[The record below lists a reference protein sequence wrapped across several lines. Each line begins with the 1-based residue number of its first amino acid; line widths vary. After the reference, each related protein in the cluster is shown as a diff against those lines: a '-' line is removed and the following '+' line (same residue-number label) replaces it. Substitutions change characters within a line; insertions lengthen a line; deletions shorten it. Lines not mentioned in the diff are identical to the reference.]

1 MMEKISAQAEKK
13 WMKRILI
20 AGAGLLAIYTLF
32 GFVIL
37 PLILRSVLVEQISS
51 VTKRKAFVETV
62 DVNPYALTVGIR
74 GLKLQDL
81 NAEPLVAFDELFVDF
96 ELIASAFN
104 RAIVFKEVRLA
115 KPDIH
120 VVRTGASTFNFSDL
134 IPADAPEAEMKPAT
148 GSAPVRLAI
157 EKISLS
163 NGAVQ
168 FSDRHAGVDH
178 QADDISIA
186 VSGISTLP
194 QDAQSEA
201 ALGFKATLNGSPI
214 KLNVQGLFF
223 DPSLKTRIYAD
234 IRKLDL
240 LRCLPYVA
248 LPPDLKVQSAFSSA
262 KIALDFSR
270 QDDQL
275 FLTAL
280 TGWLQVSEVRATLS
294 ENQPLLYVP
303 ELEAKLNQSDLLKG
317 PYHIDYFRIN
327 RPEVHVR
334 RNASGNLEIA
344 SLAGKKTQTP
354 ESEQDQSKTA
364 LPVVELDDFS
374 ISGAV
379 VAFSDSAASAPF
391 QTRLQ
396 DMKVSVKNF
405 STRKDR
411 NADFAFSARTDAD
424 ETIESAGRFCL
435 DPLNAQGTADL
446 ANFVLKRYAP
456 YYQDLLGFEIMD
468 GTAGAHAGFRF
479 EPASE
484 TLAIDGVGLRLK
496 GLSIQDPQ
504 QKRVV
509 LKISEFSLSD
519 TQIDATRGSVVLG
532 AIASRGGNA
541 FFQRTADGGINWQR
555 LVVSNE
561 KPAPEKAATAESPSW
576 KILLNH
582 ADLSGWSVEFEDL
595 APDDP
600 VTINLSGIAV
610 KAGNL
615 GTAVEETGNVD
626 LSLLWN
632 RTGSIGV
639 NGDIRLE
646 PLQANLGIDAKG
658 LDLRSVQPYFSDQV
672 NIVITDGT
680 CGAKGRLK
688 IAQNASMDLNA
699 EYAGDLFLNEFS
711 SVDREFSQDFF
722 KCSSLYIS
730 KGRIGYNPT
739 KVSIGDVA
747 LTDFFSRL
755 IVHSS
760 GKINLQSM
768 MVEKEAEK
776 EAAAPKTEEK
786 AAPVP
791 VHIDTVTLQGGSI
804 KFSDYYI
811 EPNFDATLLE
821 IGGRIS
827 GLASEENRRADV
839 LLKGRLSNYAPL
851 EITGTINPLA
861 EELFAD
867 IVFSF
872 KQIQLSPFT
881 PYSGK
886 YLGYQLQKGQLDL
899 SLEYKI
905 DQGKLQGKN
914 RVKIDQL
921 TLGDSVKSPSAT
933 SLPVKLAIA
942 LLKDRNGVID
952 LDLPVQG
959 DLKDPKFHI
968 GKVVLS
974 VIVNLVTKAVTAPF
988 ALLGSIFGGGADL
1001 SYVEFDYGS
1010 SEPGAE
1016 ALKKIADLETALF
1029 QRPALSLE
1037 IQGQADPD
1045 QDREALRQLAFEA
1058 RIKAEKLK
1066 DVARKQPDVDLS
1078 NISVS
1083 SEERPRYVE
1092 KAFDAGQFPKPRG
1105 SEGLFKKLPVEEMEK
1120 LLFAHTLIADNDL
1133 RMLAHQRAEA
1143 VRNHIMKSG
1152 KVTQNRVFILEP
1164 EPISKQETS
1173 KDGKNRVRFSLR

>member
-1 MMEKISAQAEKK
+1 MMEKVASQKEKK
-13 WMKRILI
+13 WTKRVLI
-20 AGAGLLAIYTLF
+20 AGAGLLVIYTLF

-37 PLILRSVLVEQISS
+37 PLILRSVLVEQISKA
-51 VTKRKAFVETV
+51 TKRKAFVETV

-74 GLKLQDL
+74 GFKLQGL
-81 NAEPLVAFDELFVDF
+81 NAEPFVAFDELLIDF
-96 ELIASAFN
+96 ELVASAFN

-115 KPDIH
+115 TPDIH
-120 VVRTGASTFNFSDL
+120 VVRTGAATFNFSDL
-134 IPADAPEAEMKPAT
+134 IPAEDPKAEKQPEAVS
-148 GSAPVRLAI
+148 GPVRLAVQN
-157 EKISLS
+157 ISLS
-163 NGAVQ
+163 NGAAQ

-178 QADDISIA
+178 QADDISIS
-186 VSGISTLP
+186 VSGISTLSE
-194 QDAQSEA
+194 DARTEA
-201 ALGFKATLNGSPI
+201 ALAFKAILNGSPV
-214 KLNVQGLFF
+214 KLNAQGLFF

-234 IRKLDL
+234 FRKLDL

-248 LPPDLKVQSAFSSA
+248 LPRDLKVQSAFSSA

-270 QDDQL
+270 QNDQI

-280 TGWLQVSEVRATLS
+280 TGWLQVSEARVTLS
-294 ENQPLLYVP
+294 ENRPLLYVP

-317 PYHIDYFRIN
+317 PYHIDYFRIS
-327 RPEVHVR
+327 RPEIHVR
-334 RNASGNLEIA
+334 RDASGNLELA
-344 SLAGKKTQTP
+344 SLAGGKAQTVA
-354 ESEQDQSKTA
+354 SEQDDAKTA
-364 LPVVELDDFS
+364 APFVDLDDFS

-379 VAFSDSAASAPF
+379 VSFSDSAASAPF
-391 QTRLQ
+391 QTRLE

-411 NADFAFSARTDAD
+411 NAEYAFSARTDAD
-424 ETIESAGRFCL
+424 ETIESAGYFCL
-435 DPLNAQGTADL
+435 DPLSAQGTADL
-446 ANFVLKRYAP
+446 AELVLTRYAP
-456 YYQDLLGFEIMD
+456 YYQDRLGLEITD
-468 GTAGAHAGFRF
+468 GKAGAHAGFRF
-479 EPASE
+479 ESASE
-484 TLAIDGVGLRLK
+484 TLALDGVELGLK

-504 QKRVV
+504 QKRTV
-509 LKISEFSLSD
+509 LKISEFSLTD
-519 TQIDATRGSVVLG
+519 TQIDVTRGSVVLG

-541 FFQRTADGGINWQR
+541 FFQRAADGAINWQH
-555 LVVSNE
+555 LVVSGE
-561 KPAPEKAATAESPSW
+561 KTNPEKAPDTESPSW
-576 KILLNH
+576 KILLNQ
-582 ADLSGWSVEFEDL
+582 ADLSDWTVEFEDL

-600 VTINLSGIAV
+600 VKINLSDIAL

-615 GTAVEETGNVD
+615 GTAVEDAGKVD
-626 LSLLWN
+626 LSFLWN
-632 RTGSIGV
+632 RTGSLGLK
-639 NGDIRLE
+639 GDLRLE

-688 IAQNASMDLNA
+688 IDQDAAKELDA
-699 EYAGDLFLNEFS
+699 EYAGDIFLNKFS

-722 KCSSLYIS
+722 NCSSLYIS
-730 KGRIGYNPT
+730 KARIGYNPT

-755 IVHSS
+755 IVYSG
-760 GKINLQSM
+760 GKINLQSL
-768 MVEKEAEK
+768 MVKKEEEK
-776 EAAAPKTEEK
+776 AAHKTEEK

-791 VHIDTVTLQGGSI
+791 VHIDTVTLQGGSV
-804 KFSDYYI
+804 KFSDYHI

-821 IGGRIS
+821 VGGRIS

-861 EELFAD
+861 EDLFAD

-959 DLKDPKFHI
+959 DLKDPKFRI
-968 GKVVLS
+968 GKVVIAVL
-974 VIVNLVTKAVTAPF
+974 VNLVTKAVTAPF
-988 ALLGSIFGGGADL
+988 ALLGSMFGGGADL

-1016 ALKKIADLETALF
+1016 ALKKLADLENALY

-1045 QDREALRQLAFEA
+1045 QDREALRQLAFEN
-1058 RIKAEKLK
+1058 RIKSEKLK
-1066 DVARKQPDVDLS
+1066 DIAKKQPDVDLED
-1078 NISVS
+1078 IAVS
-1083 SEERPRYVE
+1083 LEERPRYVE

-1120 LLFAHTLIADNDL
+1120 LLFTHTLIADNDL
-1133 RMLAHQRAEA
+1133 RLLAYQRAEA
-1143 VRNHIMKSG
+1143 VRNHIMKNG
-1152 KVTQNRVFILEP
+1152 KVAQNRVFILEP
-1164 EPISKQETS
+1164 EPVSKQETS
-1173 KDGKNRVRFSLR
+1173 KNGKNRVRFSLR

>member
-1 MMEKISAQAEKK
+1 MEKISAHTEKK
-13 WMKRILI
+13 WMKRVLI
-20 AGAGLLAIYTLF
+20 AVAGLLVLYTLF

-51 VTKRKAFVETV
+51 LTKRRAFVETV
-62 DVNPYALTVGIR
+62 DVNPYALTIGIR
-74 GLKLQDL
+74 ELKLEDL
-81 NAEPLVAFDELFVDF
+81 NANPFVAFDELFVDF

-120 VVRTGASTFNFSDL
+120 IVRTGASTFNFSDL
-134 IPADAPEAEMKPAT
+134 IPADAPEDEKKPAD
-148 GSAPVRLAI
+148 GSKTVRLAVD
-157 EKISLS
+157 KISLTK
-163 NGAVQ
+163 GAVQ

-178 QADDISIA
+178 QADDVSIT

-194 QDAQSEA
+194 QDARTEA
-201 ALGFKATLNGSPI
+201 TLGLKAILNGSPI
-214 KLNVQGLFF
+214 KLNAQGLFF
-223 DPSLKTRIYAD
+223 DPSLRTRIYAD

-248 LPPDLKVQSAFSSA
+248 LPKNLKVPSAFSSA

-270 QDDQL
+270 QNDQL

-280 TGWLQVSEVRATLS
+280 TGWLEVSEARVTLS
-294 ENQPLLYVP
+294 ENQPLFYVP

-327 RPEVHVR
+327 RPEIHIR
-334 RNASGNLEIA
+334 RNESGNLELA
-344 SLAGKKTQTP
+344 SLAGEKAQTTA
-354 ESEQDQSKTA
+354 SEKDHSKTA
-364 LPVVELDDFS
+364 EPVVDLDDFS

-379 VAFSDSAASAPF
+379 VAFSDSAASEPF
-391 QTRLQ
+391 QTRLE

-411 NADFAFSARTDAD
+411 NAEYAFSARTDAN
-424 ETIESAGRFCL
+424 ETVESAGRFCL
-435 DPLNAQGTADL
+435 DPLSAQGAADL

-456 YYQDLLGFEIMD
+456 YYQDRLGFEITG

-479 EPASE
+479 ESASE
-484 TLAIDGVGLRLK
+484 TLALDGVGLDLK
-496 GLSIQDPQ
+496 GLSIQDRV
-504 QKRVV
+504 QKRTV
-509 LKISEFSLSD
+509 LKIDEFSVSD
-519 TQIDATRGSVVLG
+519 TQIDATHGSVVLG
-532 AIASRGGNA
+532 MVASRGGNA
-541 FFQRTADGGINWQR
+541 FFQRNADGAINWQR
-555 LVVSNE
+555 LVVSDQ
-561 KPAPEKAATAESPSW
+561 KAIPEKAAATESPSW
-576 KILLNH
+576 KVLLNQ

-600 VTINLSGIAV
+600 VKLNLSDIAV

-615 GTAVEETGNVD
+615 GTAVEDAGKAD

-639 NGDIRLE
+639 KGEIRLK

-672 NIVITDGT
+672 NILITDGT

-688 IAQNASMDLNA
+688 IAQNAARDMAA
-699 EYAGDLFLNEFS
+699 EYDGDLFLNKFS

-722 KCSSLYIS
+722 KCGSLYIS
-730 KGRIGYNPT
+730 KARIGYNPT

-760 GKINLQSM
+760 GKINLQSLM
-768 MVEKEAEK
+768 AEK

-804 KFSDYYI
+804 KFSDYYV

-905 DQGKLQGKN
+905 DQGKLRGKN
-914 RVKIDQL
+914 RVRIDQL

-959 DLKDPKFHI
+959 DLKDPKFRI
-968 GKVVLS
+968 GKVVIAVL
-974 VIVNLVTKAVTAPF
+974 VNLVTKAVTAPF
-988 ALLGSIFGGGADL
+988 ALLGSMFGGGADL

-1010 SEPGAE
+1010 SEPGPE
-1016 ALKKIADLETALF
+1016 ALKKLADLENALY

-1037 IQGQADPD
+1037 IQGQVDPD
-1045 QDREALRQLAFEA
+1045 QDREALRQLAFEE

-1066 DVARKQPDVDLS
+1066 DVAKKQPNLDLS
-1078 NISVS
+1078 DIAVS
-1083 SEERPRYVE
+1083 LEERPLYVE
-1092 KAFDAGQFPKPRG
+1092 KAYKAGQFPKPRG

-1120 LLFAHTLIADNDL
+1120 LLFTHTLIADNDL
-1133 RMLAHQRAEA
+1133 RQLAYQRAEA
-1143 VRNHIMKSG
+1143 VRNHIMKNG
-1152 KVTQNRVFILEP
+1152 KVTQNRMFILEP
-1164 EPISKQETS
+1164 EPIAKQETS
-1173 KDGKNRVRFSLR
+1173 KNGKNRVRFSLR

>member
-1 MMEKISAQAEKK
+1 MMEKISAPTEKK
-13 WMKRILI
+13 WTKRILI

-37 PLILRSVLVEQISS
+37 PMILRSVLVEQISS
-51 VTKRKAFVETV
+51 ATKRKAFVETV
-62 DVNPYALTVGIR
+62 DVNPYALSVGIR

-104 RAIVFKEVRLA
+104 RAVVFKEVRLA

-134 IPADAPEAEMKPAT
+134 IPADAPEAEKNPAT
-148 GSAPVRLAI
+148 GPAPVRLAI

-194 QDAQSEA
+194 QDARTEA
-201 ALGFKATLNGSPI
+201 TLGLKAILNGSPI
-214 KLNVQGLFF
+214 KLNAQGLFF

-248 LPPDLKVQSAFSSA
+248 LPKNLKVPSAFSSA

-280 TGWLQVSEVRATLS
+280 TGWLQVSEARATLS

-327 RPEVHVR
+327 RPEIHIR
-334 RNASGNLEIA
+334 RDASGNLEIA
-344 SLAGKKTQTP
+344 SLAGEKTQTP
-354 ESEQDQSKTA
+354 EPEQDDAKTA
-364 LPVVELDDFS
+364 APIVDLDDFG

-379 VAFSDSAASAPF
+379 VSFSDSAASAPF
-391 QTRLQ
+391 QTRLEG
-396 DMKVSVKNF
+396 MKISVKNF

-435 DPLNAQGTADL
+435 DPLSAQGTADL
-446 ANFVLKRYAP
+446 AELVLTRYAP
-456 YYQDLLGFEIMD
+456 YYQNLLGLEITD
-468 GTAGAHAGFRF
+468 GRAGAHAGFRF
-479 EPASE
+479 ESASE
-484 TLAIDGVGLRLK
+484 TLALDGVGLDLK

-504 QKRVV
+504 QKRLV
-509 LKISEFSLSD
+509 LKISEFSLTD
-519 TQIDATRGSVVLG
+519 TQIDATHGSVVLG
-532 AIASRGGNA
+532 RVASRGGNA
-541 FFQRTADGGINWQR
+541 FLQRAADGAINWQR
-555 LVVSNE
+555 LVVSDE
-561 KPAPEKAATAESPSW
+561 KPAPAKAATAESPSW
-576 KILLNH
+576 KILLNQ
-582 ADLSGWSVEFEDL
+582 ADLSDWTVEFEDL

-600 VTINLSGIAV
+600 VKINLSDIAV

-615 GTAVEETGNVD
+615 GTAVEEAGKVD
-626 LSLLWN
+626 LAFLWN
-632 RTGSIGV
+632 RTGSVGV
-639 NGDIRLE
+639 KGDIRLE

-688 IAQNASMDLNA
+688 IAQNASKDMAA
-699 EYAGDLFLNEFS
+699 EYAGDLFLNKFS

-722 KCSSLYIS
+722 NCGSLYIS

-760 GKINLQSM
+760 GKINLQSL
-768 MVEKEAEK
+768 MVEKEA
-776 EAAAPKTEEK
+776 ASPKTEEK

-791 VHIDTVTLQGGSI
+791 VHIDTVTLQGGSV
-804 KFSDYYI
+804 KFSDYHI

-821 IGGRIS
+821 VGGRIS

-839 LLKGRLSNYAPL
+839 LLKGRLGNYAPL

-861 EELFAD
+861 EDLFAD
-867 IVFSF
+867 IIFSF

-921 TLGDSVKSPSAT
+921 TLGDSVKSQSAT

-942 LLKDRNGVID
+942 LLKDRSGVID

-959 DLKDPKFHI
+959 DLKDPKFRI
-968 GKVVLS
+968 GKVVIAVL
-974 VIVNLVTKAVTAPF
+974 VNLVTKAVTAPF
-988 ALLGSIFGGGADL
+988 ALLGSMFGGGADL

-1016 ALKKIADLETALF
+1016 GLKKLADLENALY

-1045 QDREALRQLAFEA
+1045 QDREALRQLAFEN
-1058 RIKAEKLK
+1058 RIKSEKLK
-1066 DVARKQPDVDLS
+1066 DIAKKQPDVDLS
-1078 NISVS
+1078 DITVS
-1083 SEERPRYVE
+1083 SEERPNYVE
-1092 KAFDAGQFPKPRG
+1092 RAYRAGQFPKPRG

-1120 LLFAHTLIADNDL
+1120 LLFTHTLIADNDL
-1133 RMLAHQRAEA
+1133 RLLAYQRAEA
-1143 VRNHIMKSG
+1143 VRNHIMKNG
-1152 KVTQNRVFILEP
+1152 KVAQNRVFILEP
-1164 EPISKQETS
+1164 EPVSKQETS
-1173 KDGKNRVRFSLR
+1173 KNGKNRVRFSLR